1 MRTVPVKQ
9 RDYLGLSAQAAF
21 TFWAVKYLAKCSE
34 NIVVKGLLPRLGH
47 VPTSSNRYP

>member
-9 RDYLGLSAQAAF
+9 HDYLGLSAQAAF

-34 NIVVKGLLPRLGH
+34 TTVVEGLLPHLGH
-47 VPTSSNRYP
+47 MPTSSDRYL